1 MIIEKVLNN
10 NTIVTTEP
18 KTNKEVILV
27 GCGIAFNKRIG
38 QEVDENKIEK
48 TFTIENKRVGNKLKE
63 IINQIPDWIFE
74 LSHVII
80 NHAIKVL
87 NRDFDKQVYIS
98 LSDYIAFAIKRY
110 KKNILIKNYFLDEL
124 RIIYN
129 DEYKVALWGI
139 KFINDKLN
147 INLPKDEAVFITL
160 HLVNASNSNSSK
172 KSLEKTNIIEGILN
186 IVRDYYSVEFNE
198 DDLNYDRLLT
208 HIKFFVNR
216 IFTGNQ
222 HGEDDRMILDIAEK
236 NYIEAFYCA
245 LKVKEY
251 IENNYNYVIIDYELF
266 YLTIHIHKVIS
277 ILRDEFKCV

>member
-160 HLVNASNSNSSK
+160 HLVNASNNSSK

-208 HIKFFVNR
+208 NIKFFVNR
-216 IFTGNQ
+216 IFTENQ
-222 HGEDDRMILDIAEK
+222 HGENDRMLLDIAEK
-236 NYIEAFYCA
+236 NYIEEFYCA

-251 IENNYNYVIIDYELF
+251 IENNYNYVISDYELF

-277 ILRDEFKCV
+277 ILRNEFK